1 MPSVLRLP
9 FKAVRILV
17 HRLTSQG
24 VVTTLKW
31 ATGRGFLKLTGIPL
45 VRFTRITPEVWV
57 GGQYGPRGK
66 RKLLRHG
73 VNAGVNMRIEFDDA
87 AHDLAFEHYCHLPTV
102 DETAPTL
109 DHLQEGVEFM
119 QRVIEARGSVYVHC
133 AGGVGR
139 APSMAAAYFMS
150 QGMTLDEA
158 VTLIQQVRPYVDLL
172 PPQVSRLQEFEALQR
187 DGHNG

>member
-1 MPSVLRLP
+1 MTSVLRLP
-9 FKAVRILV
+9 FKAIRILV

-24 VVTTLKW
+24 IVTTLKW

-57 GGQYGPRGK
+57 GGQYGQRGK
-66 RKLLRHG
+66 RKLMRHG

-87 AHDLAFEHYCHLPTV
+87 AHGLDFDHYCYLPTI

-109 DHLQEGVEFM
+109 DHLNEGVEFM
-119 QRVIEARGSVYVHC
+119 QRVIGDGGSVYIHC

-139 APSMAAAYFMS
+139 APSMAAAYFIT

-158 VTLIQQVRPYVDLL
+158 VALIQKARPYVDLL
-172 PPQVSRLQEFEALQR
+172 SPQVSRLQEFEALHR
-187 DGHNG
+187 DGHQR